1 MAMVKWIKPEV
12 MNYQKVLLK
21 IIMLSSMERTFMTNA
36 YNTYKM
42 TQRKKKKLKTGQ
54 GRYCTTTGC

>member
-1 MAMVKWIKPEV
+1 

-42 TQRKKKKLKTGQ
+42 TQRKKKVNNRSREILYYYWVLVGL
-54 GRYCTTTGC
+54 

>member
-1 MAMVKWIKPEV
+1 

-42 TQRKKKKLKTGQ
+42 TQRKKKKLTTGQ
-54 GRYCTTTGC
+54 GRYCTTAGC